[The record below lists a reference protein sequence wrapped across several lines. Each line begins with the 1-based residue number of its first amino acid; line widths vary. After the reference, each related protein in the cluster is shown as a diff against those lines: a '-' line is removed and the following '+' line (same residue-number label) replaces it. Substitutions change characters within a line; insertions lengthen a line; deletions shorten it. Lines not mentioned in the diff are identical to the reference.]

1 MTLTSR
7 HHAGRISYF
16 SVMQALVLTAD
27 TFGITTVSDPLPS
40 AGQSCVSVLAA
51 GLNRRDQWIREGK
64 YAKIMYPAILG
75 SDACGLTESG
85 QRVII
90 DPSFD
95 WGNDAAAQSADYHI
109 LGMPSQG
116 TIAQMVC
123 VPTVNLHPAPQH
135 CTDVQAAALPL
146 AGVTAY
152 RAVMVRGALQPNET
166 VVITGIGGG
175 VATLAM
181 QMALAAGARVFV
193 TSGSDAK
200 IERAKQL
207 GASGGVNYHDD
218 TWVKQLVAMAGSVD
232 LAIDSAGGRVLN
244 DLSAVVRPG
253 GRIVFYGATTGPT
266 PLLNLHRIFWKQLD
280 VRGSTMGSPADFRAM
295 LAFVNKHRIVPVVDC
310 EVPFHDAVRA
320 FDLIATSD
328 QFGKIVITMS

>member
-1 MTLTSR
+1 
-7 HHAGRISYF
+7 
-16 SVMQALVLTAD
+16 MQALVLTSD
-27 TFGITTVSDPLPS
+27 TFGITTVSDPVPV
-40 AGQSCVSVLAA
+40 AGETCVKVLAA

-64 YAKIMYPAILG
+64 YAKIVYPAILG
-75 SDACGLTESG
+75 SDACGLTDKGE
-85 QRVII
+85 RVII

-95 WGNDAAAQSADYHI
+95 WGDNAAAQSSGYHI

-116 TIAQMVC
+116 AIAQKVC
-123 VPTVNLHPAPQH
+123 VPTANLHPAPTH

-146 AGVTAY
+146 GGVTAY
-152 RAVMVRGALQPNET
+152 RALMVRGALQPNET

-193 TSGSDAK
+193 TSGSDTK

-207 GASGGVNYHDD
+207 GAAGGVNYHDD
-218 TWVKQLVAMAGSVD
+218 AWPKKLEAMAGAAD

-244 DLSAVVRPG
+244 DLTAVVRPG
-253 GRIVFYGATTGPT
+253 GRIVFFGATTGPT

-280 VRGSTMGSPADFRAM
+280 IRGSTMGSADDFRAM
-295 LAFVNKHRIVPVVDC
+295 LAFVNKHRIIPVIDS
-310 EVPFHDAVRA
+310 EIPFHDAVRA